1 LHQPSVIGKMLLL
14 GLRNGKLR
22 RSVLLPLPST
32 RLAGPRAHDLWGLKI
47 YSKYPQN
54 NSNMYLLGYLKPPH
68 PLQLFQPLL
77 GLHAILLNIVA
88 HAMSILARG
97 YSPEVIT
104 FLESGT
110 VVMKGHKPNSNVR
123 LGVQFVQSRH
133 DGPTPA

>member
-1 LHQPSVIGKMLLL
+1 
-14 GLRNGKLR
+14 
-22 RSVLLPLPST
+22 
-32 RLAGPRAHDLWGLKI
+32 
-47 YSKYPQN
+47 
-54 NSNMYLLGYLKPPH
+54 MYLLGYLKPPH